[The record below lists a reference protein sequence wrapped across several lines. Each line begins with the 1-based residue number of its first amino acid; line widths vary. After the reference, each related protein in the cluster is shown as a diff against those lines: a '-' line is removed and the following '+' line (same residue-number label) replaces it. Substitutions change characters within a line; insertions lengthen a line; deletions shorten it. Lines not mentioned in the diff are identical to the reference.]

1 MMGPHALWNIKQT
14 PAASVSAS
22 AVAAMLPTE
31 QLIFDLSFF
40 DSPHTPSRPEHLIL
54 NRPAAKPNPEPVPL
68 DLSPHSRLIS
78 FSPKITCQS
87 TSRHYPR
94 HLSQTRSC
102 AADRPTC
109 SLQSRYPIPPVVSGG
124 ARNCTSLP
132 LELISSI
139 QPTCSPSVV
148 ALSFE
153 FPASA
158 SENSFLFIVVAC
170 QLAKN
175 NNPSPYVPTLFLSK
189 VRCSPIVRP
198 NIITSCFSS
207 LLSHPA

>member
-1 MMGPHALWNIKQT
+1 MSTTEAPSLQSNSYIRPAL
-14 PAASVSAS
+14 PC
-22 AVAAMLPTE
+22 
-31 QLIFDLSFF
+31 LSF
-40 DSPHTPSRPEHLIL
+40 DSHARAHANKSLGPEHLIL
-54 NRPAAKPNPEPVPL
+54 NRPAAKPKPEPVPL

-87 TSRHYPR
+87 TSRHYLR

-148 ALSFE
+148 SLSFE

-170 QLAKN
+170 QLTKN

-189 VRCSPIVRP
+189 TYP
-198 NIITSCFSS
+198 NISPDAHWT
-207 LLSHPA
+207 HPRRIKQA